1 MSITNTQTKYF
12 TSGEIKFS
20 AIRDTFGDLAGT
32 DLRET
37 LVSYLGH
44 STFFEHV
51 VTYFTED
58 LKLLFTGESVCVF
71 AVFHYSEKVCFGSN
85 HDEKKIVRGGL
96 ASGDTIT

>member
-1 MSITNTQTKYF
+1 L
-12 TSGEIKFS
+12 FS
-20 AIRDTFGDLAGT
+20 SP

-44 STFFEHV
+44 STIFKHV

-58 LKLLFTGESVCVF
+58 LKLFLSGESICILAF
-71 AVFHYSEKVCFGSN
+71 FHDAEHVCFGSN

>member
-1 MSITNTQTKYF
+1 MEAVVCHFRNWSP
-12 TSGEIKFS
+12 
-20 AIRDTFGDLAGT
+20 

-37 LVSYLGH
+37 LVSYFGH

-58 LKLLFTGESVCVF
+58 LKLFFTGESVCVF
-71 AVFHYSEKVCFGSN
+71 AVFHHSKKVCFGSN